1 MLRRLVRQELNY
13 YFTNALDPATGLL
26 VQSATLNGSL
36 DIAEDYISPGSV
48 SWAVRA
54 FGPLFLLADDDPFW
68 GTPEEPLP
76 IETGDYN
83 QWLATPGLL
92 LSGTKST
99 GNVVLFNG
107 GSTFST
113 AHTESYILK
122 YGKFAYSSQLGFA
135 VANDSTTW
143 RNPDNAIQVGVG
155 SAWGHREEPG
165 TFASQANTPTS
176 AVLSMK
182 HRQTVGAGNF
192 DVRTIIFVK
201 NEFHVRVNKV
211 TPVGFTGSYQLR
223 EGGFAIGRSAA
234 NSGMAMQDAAKTW
247 SYDSGAEGFGMV
259 GALKTYDSVLTDLAA
274 NEKREGAATPG
285 VFNTGTAHTRYQ
297 YYALPYVATSAA
309 HTGEQIVALLVRG
322 SKVAFDPAATMATV
336 KSLVADATKATITFS
351 DNSTL
356 EGTFLP

>member
-1 MLRRLVRQELNY
+1 
-13 YFTNALDPATGLL
+13 
-26 VQSATLNGSL
+26 VQSATLNGSM

-68 GTPEEPLP
+68 TTPEEALP
-76 IETGDYN
+76 IETADYN

-99 GNVVLFNG
+99 GNVVLFNA

-113 AHTESYILK
+113 AHVDAYILK

-143 RNPDNAIQVGVG
+143 RNPDNAIQIGVG
-155 SAWGHREEPG
+155 GAWGHREEPG
-165 TFASQANTPTS
+165 VFASQANTPTS

-182 HRQTVGAGNF
+182 HRQTVSGGNF
-192 DVRTIIFVK
+192 DVRTILFVK

-211 TPVGFTGSYQLR
+211 TPVGFSGTYQLR

-234 NSGMAMQDAAKTW
+234 NDGMAMQDAAKTW

-259 GALKTYDSVLTDLAA
+259 AALKTYDSVLTDLAA
-274 NEKREGAATPG
+274 SEKREGAATPG

-297 YYALPYVATSAA
+297 YYALPYVTTSAA
-309 HTGEQIVALLVRG
+309 QSGEQIVALLVRG
-322 SKVAFDPAATMATV
+322 SKVAFDPAATYALV
-336 KSLVADATKATITFS
+336 KSLVVDATQATITFS

-356 EGTFLP
+356 EGTFLN